1 MMIKFSQREKYA
13 VFFWCQ
19 KRKHNL
25 NIIRVAYLGGGMLG
39 IHEIELLSFRN

>member
-19 KRKHNL
+19 KRTHNL
-25 NIIRVAYLGGGMLG
+25 NIIYTCVAYLGGGMLS
-39 IHEIELLSFRN
+39 EYMK